1 MKSIK
6 SFDAVYP
13 VVAEATKTF
22 SPSWKLNEERLDI
35 LKEYCDVI
43 DDLIHEFDGSS
54 IEVEIV
60 DIKKNIKI
68 TIECPEITILSKQHM
83 YYELVERS
91 VEFGFSLSDDDNL
104 NVKFV
109 FPSVWEEQSEGDIDE

>member
-6 SFDAVYP
+6 SFDTVYP